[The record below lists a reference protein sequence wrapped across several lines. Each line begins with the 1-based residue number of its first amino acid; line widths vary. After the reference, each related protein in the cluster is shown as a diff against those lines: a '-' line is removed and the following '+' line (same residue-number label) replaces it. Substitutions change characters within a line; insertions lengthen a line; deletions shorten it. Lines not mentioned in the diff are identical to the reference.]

1 MEIIVEKL
9 PQFDILYN
17 LPAGTNTVVLIG
29 GRGGAKTYEVS
40 KFVAFMATVKK
51 KRCVVL
57 RDEKELIRE
66 SILNEILMRFDTAD
80 ANGQLSQFYERLD
93 TGLKD
98 RRTNEMT
105 VFTKG
110 FRAST
115 TDKKANLKSIS
126 NIDIAVIEEAE
137 DIRDVDKYNT
147 FADGIRKEGALI
159 VIILNTPDLNHWI
172 IKRFFTLDK
181 VDDGYYDIIPKQIPG
196 FVCIKTSFEQNPY
209 LPVSIVDNYNNYG
222 NPDSHLFNP
231 HYFLTAIKGYASTGR
246 KGQIFSNWKP
256 ITNQEFNEIDARSIF
271 GQDFG
276 TSSPAA
282 LVEAKLVNNRLYL
295 REQNYKPL
303 TEKELGMMYC
313 RLQLK
318 DEVIIAD
325 CAEPMTIRRLRT
337 GWQASELTPAE
348 LEQYPQL
355 LKGWNV
361 YGAIKAKGSINSGIG
376 KIMDME
382 VFVTE
387 GSTNLWEEYAHYV
400 WAMDK
405 NGLPTDEPED
415 AYNHG
420 IDCARYIITG
430 KGRYF

>member
-1 MEIIVEKL
+1 MGVVIKCL
-9 PQFDILYN
+9 PPFRVLYS
-17 LPAGTNTVVLIG
+17 LPPGTDTVILIG
-29 GRGGAKTYEVS
+29 GRGGAKTREAS
-40 KFVAFMATVKK
+40 NFITFSATIKK

-66 SILNEILMRFDTAD
+66 SILNEILLRYDSAN
-80 ANGQLSQFYERLD
+80 ANGHLSQFYDRLD
-93 TGLKD
+93 TGIKD
-98 RRTNEMT
+98 KSTSEM
-105 VFTKG
+105 VIFTKG

-115 TDKKANLKSIS
+115 TDKKANLKSMS
-126 NIDIAVIEEAE
+126 NIDLAAVEELE
-137 DIRDVDKYNT
+137 DVRDEEKWNV

-159 VIILNTPDLNHWI
+159 LMILNTPDISHWVV
-172 IKRFFTLDK
+172 RRYFTLER
-181 VDDGYYDIIPKQIPG
+181 VQDGYYDIIPKQIPG
-196 FVCIKTSFEQNPY
+196 LVVIKTSFEDNPY
-209 LPVSIVDNYNNYG
+209 LPASVVERYRAYG
-222 NPDSHLFNP
+222 DPSSHLFNP

-348 LEQYPQL
+348 LERYPQL

-361 YGAIKAKGSINSGIG
+361 YGAVKAKGSINSGIG

-415 AYNHG
+415 ANNHLM
-420 IDCARYIITG
+420 DPTRYIVTG
-430 KGRYF
+430 KGRFF